1 MGSKG
6 ALIGFILITVIGI
19 GIAYTIIKPEDSL
32 PVYQPSDINPALV
45 DEVVRNKEDHRISDF
60 ELVNQMGD
68 TVSLKGVE
76 GKILI
81 VDFFF
86 ARCQTICPVMNKNM
100 AKVQDYFQDS
110 EDIMLLSHSVTPDID
125 SVSVLYDYGVEFG
138 ADPEKWW
145 LMTGPKKQIYDLAR
159 KSYFAVLDEG
169 DGGLQDFIHT
179 ENVIL
184 VDPYGRLRGYYDGTS
199 EEEMGKLVQDIGLLR
214 KELAGGS
221 EEG

>member
-1 MGSKG
+1 
-6 ALIGFILITVIGI
+6 
-19 GIAYTIIKPEDSL
+19 
-32 PVYQPSDINPALV
+32 
-45 DEVVRNKEDHRISDF
+45 
-60 ELVNQMGD
+60 
-68 TVSLKGVE
+68 
-76 GKILI
+76 
-81 VDFFF
+81 
-86 ARCQTICPVMNKNM
+86 MNKNM
-100 AKVQDYFQDS
+100 AKVQDYFHDW

-199 EEEMGKLVQDIGLLR
+199 EEEMGKLVQDISLLR